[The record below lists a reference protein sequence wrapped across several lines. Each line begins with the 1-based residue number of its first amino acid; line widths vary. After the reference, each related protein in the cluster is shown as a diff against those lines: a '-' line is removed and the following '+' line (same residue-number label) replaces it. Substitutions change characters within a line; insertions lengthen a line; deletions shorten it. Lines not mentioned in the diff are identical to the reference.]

1 MESKENN
8 FYLKIDW
15 EQESDREVFNFAKK
29 IKFSEM
35 RTLHFENLKEQ
46 KILEILN
53 YLRTDLPN
61 KLNTFAFDANTEE
74 GKYGS
79 SQDYIEGITNVCI

>member
-1 MESKENN
+1 
-8 FYLKIDW
+8 
-15 EQESDREVFNFAKK
+15 
-29 IKFSEM
+29 M

-53 YLRTDLPN
+53 YLQSDLSRAF
-61 KLNTFAFDANTEE
+61 NTFAFDANTEE

-79 SQDYIEGITNVCI
+79 SEYYIEGIMMVYI